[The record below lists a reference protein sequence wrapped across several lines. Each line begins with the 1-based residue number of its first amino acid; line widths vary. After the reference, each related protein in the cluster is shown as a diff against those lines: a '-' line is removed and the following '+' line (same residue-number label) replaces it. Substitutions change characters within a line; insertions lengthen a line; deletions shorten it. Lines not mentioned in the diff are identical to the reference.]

1 MLMELTVN
9 KFLSILAS
17 DAPAPGG
24 GSVAALNG
32 AIGAA
37 LISMVCRLSIG
48 RKELDQYENELLS
61 VLEKA
66 EKIGTKLSTL
76 VDRDTVAFNHVM
88 AAFRMPKTTGNEK
101 TTRKAA
107 IQDAFRT
114 ATEVPLDVALHCCTL
129 LELAVSLSR
138 KSNSNT
144 ASDLGVSAQCSY
156 SGLMGAL
163 MNVNIN
169 IPSVTDEVYTSKI
182 ITEVKDLRTK
192 ADSLKLEMANGII

>member
-1 MLMELTVN
+1 MLMEMTVN
-9 KFLSILAS
+9 NFLSILAS

-48 RKELDQYENELLS
+48 LKELDQYESELLS

-66 EKIGTKLSTL
+66 EQIGTKLSTL
-76 VDRDTVAFNHVM
+76 VDSDTVAFNQVM
-88 AAFRMPKTTGNEK
+88 DAFKMPKTTGNEK

-114 ATEVPLDVALHCCTL
+114 ATEVPLDVAHHCCTL
-129 LELAVSLSR
+129 LEMAVSLSR

-144 ASDLGVSAQCSY
+144 ASDLRVSAQCSY

-169 IPSVTDEVYTSKI
+169 IPSVKDEVYTSKI
-182 ITEVKDLRTK
+182 ITEVKDMRRK
-192 ADSLKLEMANGII
+192 ADSLKLEMDKVVI

>member
-1 MLMELTVN
+1 MLMEMTVN

-48 RKELDQYENELLS
+48 RKELDQYESELLS
-61 VLEKA
+61 VLEKT

-76 VDRDTVAFNHVM
+76 VDSDTVAFNHVM
-88 AAFRMPKTTGNEK
+88 DAFKMPKTTGNEK

-114 ATEVPLDVALHCCTL
+114 ATKVPLDVARHCCTL

-169 IPSVTDEVYTSKI
+169 IPSVKDEVYTSKI
-182 ITEVKDLRTK
+182 ITEVKDMRRK
-192 ADSLKLEMANGII
+192 ADSLKLEMDKVVI